1 MSTWTFSVLD
11 QIFLLYLQTYP
22 QGTNNL
28 IFAHGE
34 ITHFGLLHTVVTT
47 FCQPLESSLNSL
59 NSSFQ
64 CYQLATF
71 SQFRNSHGPQG
82 KVSKDKFRRL
92 LSYSMFCSKYPFLSA
107 NLPTMHRCTWHELST
122 NVFQEQCK
130 TVTLIQLVPSGQ
142 FVHLLEL
149 PFFF

>member
-11 QIFLLYLQTYP
+11 QKFLLYIQTCP

-34 ITHFGLLHTVVTT
+34 ITDFSLLHIVMTT
-47 FCQPLESSLNSL
+47 LPLPLESSLNSL

-71 SQFRNSHGPQG
+71 SQFRNTHGPQG
-82 KVSKDKFRRL
+82 KFPKDKFRRL
-92 LSYSMFCSKYPFLSA
+92 LSYSMFCSQYPFPST
-107 NLPTMHRCTWHELST
+107 NLPAMDRCTWHELST

-130 TVTLIQLVPSGQ
+130 TLVLMQLVPSGQ
-142 FVHLLEL
+142 FLHLLAL
-149 PFFF
+149 PFFC